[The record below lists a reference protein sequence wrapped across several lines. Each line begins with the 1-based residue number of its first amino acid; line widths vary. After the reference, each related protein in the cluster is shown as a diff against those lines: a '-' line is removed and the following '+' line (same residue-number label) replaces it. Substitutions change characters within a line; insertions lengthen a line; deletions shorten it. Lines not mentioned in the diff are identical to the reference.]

1 MGRSLNITLRNVAT
15 RGEAEALSKVLND
28 NGIISKITKDSGDL
42 DYVFQGETPTNKF
55 EIHINEDDHQKAE
68 SILTNIAREDLNSVD
83 EDYYLFSFSDDE
95 LKDILIKKNEWNEF
109 DVLLSQ
115 KILENRGIEV
125 NLSEIEKQREL
136 RDLELQ
142 KPEGG
147 QTGWIIF
154 GYIMA
159 LIGGFIGILLGYSL
173 WLSKKKLPNGTKVPA
188 YNDGIRKHGKTIF
201 YIGLIMFAV
210 LFILRLTDMIIIF

>member
-1 MGRSLNITLRNVAT
+1 MGKPLNIALRSVAT
-15 RGEAEALSKVLND
+15 QEEAEALAKVLSD
-28 NGIISKITKDSGDL
+28 SDIVSKITKDSGDL
-42 DYVFQGETPTNKF
+42 DYVLQGEAPTNKF
-55 EIHINEDDHQKAE
+55 EVHINEDDHEKAE
-68 SILTNIAREDLNSVD
+68 TLLTNLAKEDLNSVD
-83 EDYYLFSFSDDE
+83 KDYYLFTFSDDE
-95 LKDILIKKNEWNEF
+95 LKDVLIKKNEWNEF

-115 KILENRGIEV
+115 KILEERGVDV
-125 NLSEIEKQREL
+125 NLNEIEKEREL

-154 GYIMA
+154 GYITA

-188 YNDGIRKHGKTIF
+188 YNDDIRKHGKIIF
-201 YIGLIMFAV
+201 YLGVIMFVV
-210 LFILRLTDMIIIF
+210 LFTLRLTEMIVIF

>member
-1 MGRSLNITLRNVAT
+1 MEKPLNISLRNVAT
-15 RGEAEALSKVLND
+15 QEEAEALSKVLSDND
-28 NGIISKITKDSGDL
+28 IISKITKDSGDL
-42 DYVFQGETPTNKF
+42 DYVFQGEAPTNKF
-55 EIHINEDDHQKAE
+55 EVHICEDDHQKAE
-68 SILTNIAREDLNSVD
+68 AILTNLAKEDLNSVD
-83 EDYYLFSFSDDE
+83 KDYYLFTFTDDE

-115 KILENRGIEV
+115 KILEDRGVEI
-125 NLSEIEKQREL
+125 NSKEIENQREL

-154 GYIMA
+154 GYITA

-188 YNDGIRKHGKTIF
+188 YNDDIRKHGKIIF
-201 YIGLIMFAV
+201 YLGVVMFVV
-210 LFILRLTDMIIIF
+210 LFTLRLTEMIVIF